1 MKTRSHPR
9 RAAAVAYWLL
19 LASTAL
25 CPAGERKELTDTQGR
40 KIQADVEEL
49 TQEGVLKVRVA
60 GKNFDIPLGN
70 LVEEDREWAKGWEED
85 RKAAAEGQEYA
96 KVLFEDDFSKEGFG
110 ERWGHYKSGSL
121 VKDGVLQG
129 FSPDPSDH
137 AAVDNVKIEG
147 QQDMEVSVR
156 FRFMGEK
163 GRQLD
168 VWLDDW
174 GFKGSHAGHIC
185 RVSVGR
191 NHVSMMDAKEGSFR
205 KDIYEKKKA
214 GGELD
219 EETLRSLEGKSAK
232 FDLRMKTDEWHT
244 LTVRTKG
251 DELTAL
257 VDGKKIGSLKSPGIA
272 HETKTLISLTTNEAD
287 IHYDDFT
294 IRGKR
299 NSGKKR

>member
-1 MKTRSHPR
+1 MKTPCFPLHLT
-9 RAAAVAYWLL
+9 AAASWLFVAS
-19 LASTAL
+19 AAL
-25 CPAGERKELTDTQGR
+25 CPAGEKKELTDMQGR

-49 TQEGVLKVRVA
+49 TAEGVLKVRVA
-60 GKNFDIPLGN
+60 GKPFDIPLGN
-70 LVEEDREWAKGWEED
+70 LVEEDREWAKGWDED
-85 RKAAAEGQEYA
+85 RKAAEEGQEYS
-96 KVLFEDDFSKEGFG
+96 KVLFQDDFSKDGFG
-110 ERWGHYKSGSL
+110 EQWGHYKSGST

-174 GFKGSHAGHIC
+174 GFKDSHAGHIC

-191 NHVSMMDAKEGSFR
+191 NHVSMIDAKEGSFR

-219 EETLRSLEGKSAK
+219 RETLKSLEGKSAK
-232 FDLRMKTDEWHT
+232 FDLRMKADEWHT

-251 DELTAL
+251 DEITAL

-287 IHYDDFT
+287 IHYDDFV

-299 NSGKKR
+299 GSGKKH